1 MAVVVDLLTMM
12 ATNLRRTGLAGL
24 LSLSL
29 GGYLSAGVLPVSGK
43 SEIFS
48 AGQAAPFDGG
58 TLPPSFGFIAG
69 AGQTL
74 TFSSVTGTVS
84 CDGSAG
90 CTSGGDGVSMA
101 GFTGTNIGCTTCGIG
116 SIQFIG
122 RQFFLVG
129 VFLDA
134 ASVPSGANPSPLPGY
149 TDASA
154 LGSIFSP
161 GLNQVFFIGDGQ
173 GTGGTQTF
181 NVPTTAA
188 RLFLGFADGAPLF
201 GSAGTLAIPNSYADN
216 TGSLTATFA
225 ISAVPE
231 PGTMALF
238 ALGFAAIAVARK
250 TQLI

>member
-1 MAVVVDLLTMM
+1 MAI
-12 ATNLRRTGLAGL
+12 NLRLIGFAGL

-29 GGYLSAGVLPVSGK
+29 GGCLSAAILVPGT

-48 AGQAAPFDGG
+48 AGQAAPIDSG
-58 TLPPSFGFIAG
+58 TLPPSFAFAAG

-84 CDGSAG
+84 CGADCASGIGADG
-90 CTSGGDGVSMA
+90 TTIA
-101 GFTGTNIGCTTCGIG
+101 GFTGTNIGCTTCGIS

-122 RQFFLVG
+122 RQMFLVG
-129 VFLDA
+129 VFLDS
-134 ASVPSGANPSPLPGY
+134 ASVPSGANPSPLPAY
-149 TDASA
+149 TDASV
-154 LGSIFSP
+154 LGSTFSP

-201 GSAGTLAIPNSYADN
+201 GSAGLLAIANAYGDN
-216 TGSLTATFA
+216 TNSSLNATFA
-225 ISAVPE
+225 ISQVPE

-238 ALGFAAIAVARK
+238 ALGFAAIAFGRK
-250 TQLI
+250 KQLI